1 MKSPAHPAIH
11 GHSVQLP
18 LPSGRA
24 ASRQDERICRW
35 QPGCSDEEWAM
46 NEVTVLG
53 KAGETAGRAV
63 GAGMRATRRGTV
75 AVSRHGATAAY
86 HAGRAATAAA
96 RTAAAQ
102 RAAAQRAAARAAAE
116 RSLPSLPRPNVSL
129 PSVAVPNVSAPAV
142 PDLSSL
148 RRDLAKRIEPRRR
161 RRWPFVVAGLLAVG
175 VGVAVLARRPVA
187 PPPAAAPPT
196 TVPPRPAV
204 AETAA
209 ETAVTSGPS

>member
-1 MKSPAHPAIH
+1 
-11 GHSVQLP
+11 
-18 LPSGRA
+18 
-24 ASRQDERICRW
+24 
-35 QPGCSDEEWAM
+35 M

-75 AVSRHGATAAY
+75 AVSRHGASAAY

-96 RTAAAQ
+96 RT
-102 RAAAQRAAARAAAE
+102 AAAQRAAARAAAE

-129 PSVAVPNVSAPAV
+129 PSVAVPSVSAPAV
-142 PDLSSL
+142 PDLSTL

-175 VGVAVLARRPVA
+175 AGVAVLARRPVA
-187 PPPAAAPPT
+187 SPPAAAPPT

-209 ETAVTSGPS
+209 ETAVDQEVSGPS

>member
-1 MKSPAHPAIH
+1 MKSPSHPAIH

-18 LPSGRA
+18 LLSGPA

-35 QPGCSDEEWAM
+35 QPGCSDEEWTM

-75 AVSRHGATAAY
+75 AVSRHGASAAY
-86 HAGRAATAAA
+86 HAGR
-96 RTAAAQ
+96 
-102 RAAAQRAAARAAAE
+102 AAE

-129 PSVAVPNVSAPAV
+129 PSVAVPNVSAPTV
-142 PDLSSL
+142 PDLSSM

-161 RRWPFVVAGLLAVG
+161 RRWPFVVSGLLAVG
-175 VGVAVLARRPVA
+175 VGVAVLARRPV
-187 PPPAAAPPT
+187 
-196 TVPPRPAV
+196 
-204 AETAA
+204 
-209 ETAVTSGPS
+209 GPS